1 MTLTNIWKA
10 NDGGTYYIREIEN
23 ENKVWWLGVS
33 NKSQNDS
40 HWWINIFSGTIKD
53 ATEIDGEWTDVP
65 LGNTLNNGK
74 LRLKIV
80 KIDGNIYLQRIEE
93 SGGFGASAWEVAR

>member
-1 MTLTNIWKA
+1 M
-10 NDGGTYYIREIEN
+10 
-23 ENKVWWLGVS
+23 
-33 NKSQNDS
+33 
-40 HWWINIFSGTIKD
+40 
-53 ATEIDGEWTDVP
+53 P